1 MFDNE
6 TMNKIYD
13 NAKEDFNNKLISE
26 DIINGILDNVY
37 NGTAKIEFDNK
48 INLEDVVN
56 NIEKILMGD

>member
-13 NAKEDFNNKLISE
+13 NAKGDFNNKLISD
-26 DIINGILDNVY
+26 DIINGILDDVY
-37 NGTAKIEFDNK
+37 NGTVKIDFDNN

-56 NIEKILMGD
+56 NIEKILKGD